1 MPILDKRK
9 GDDILALV
17 PASKR
22 TKNEVVFSSRE
33 KAVVQNVR
41 LIIILQRLLLD
52 YCNDVLYVM
61 LHRVHL
67 EPLRYLHQLCSSKD
81 TKGTYFPSSF
91 IQRVNILL
99 PQASID
105 RFVRQQQPE
114 TCLKIANDTT
124 LLRIM

>member
-41 LIIILQRLLLD
+41 LTSTHQQLLSDFSNNVSL
-52 YCNDVLYVM
+52 VV
-61 LHRVHL
+61 
-67 EPLRYLHQLCSSKD
+67 
-81 TKGTYFPSSF
+81 
-91 IQRVNILL
+91 
-99 PQASID
+99 A
-105 RFVRQQQPE
+105 
-114 TCLKIANDTT
+114 
-124 LLRIM
+124 